1 MPSWAINSTKLSNY
15 IKLNKMDETSKNNET
30 AQLGIGGVSSRLLLR
45 VAADL
50 QKELIRQTDD
60 VVKAD
65 LEMQIEGL
73 KALHKEVED
82 FRTIKRLLNGC

>member
-1 MPSWAINSTKLSNY
+1 MSIEKQNPASCQ
-15 IKLNKMDETSKNNET
+15 T
-30 AQLGIGGVSSRLLLR
+30 AVSSSLLLR

-50 QKELIRQTDD
+50 QKELIRRTDD

-73 KALHKEVED
+73 KSLHKEVED
-82 FRTIKRLLNGC
+82 YRTIKRLLNGR

>member
-1 MPSWAINSTKLSNY
+1 ME
-15 IKLNKMDETSKNNET
+15 ETSKNNEA
-30 AQLGIGGVSSRLLLR
+30 AQLGIGAVSSRLLLR

-50 QKELIRQTDD
+50 QKELIRQTDG

-82 FRTIKRLLNGC
+82 YRTIKRLLNGC

>member
-1 MPSWAINSTKLSNY
+1 MSNEVQ
-15 IKLNKMDETSKNNET
+15 KPTSCQT
-30 AQLGIGGVSSRLLLR
+30 AVSSRLLLR

-50 QKELIRQTDD
+50 QKELIRQIDD
-60 VVKAD
+60 VVKSD

-82 FRTIKRLLNGC
+82 YRTIKRLLNGC

>member
-1 MPSWAINSTKLSNY
+1 MITHREYL
-15 IKLNKMDETSKNNET
+15 E
-30 AQLGIGGVSSRLLLR
+30 AQKIVDAYHSQLQQSVVSSRLLLR

-82 FRTIKRLLNGC
+82 YRTIKRLLNGC

>member
-1 MPSWAINSTKLSNY
+1 MSNEVT
-15 IKLNKMDETSKNNET
+15 NPASCQTD
-30 AQLGIGGVSSRLLLR
+30 VSSRLLLR

-82 FRTIKRLLNGC
+82 YRTVKRILNGC

>member
-1 MPSWAINSTKLSNY
+1 MNSNEPQNPQ
-15 IKLNKMDETSKNNET
+15 LN
-30 AQLGIGGVSSRLLLR
+30 IGAVSSRLLLR

-60 VVKAD
+60 VVKVD
-65 LEMQIEGL
+65 LEMQIKGL

-82 FRTIKRLLNGC
+82 YRTIKRLLNGC

>member
-1 MPSWAINSTKLSNY
+1 MGK
-15 IKLNKMDETSKNNET
+15 TSKHNET
-30 AQLGIGGVSSRLLLR
+30 AQLGIGAVSSRLLLR
-45 VAADL
+45 IAADL

-60 VVKAD
+60 MVKAD

-82 FRTIKRLLNGC
+82 YRTIKRILNGC